1 MQVLPQTCQGAT
13 QRSFHGSVYRD
24 LAVEPCRR
32 VAMEVFIA
40 TLPGSLYRDLAMEPC
55 RGVGMQVFT
64 VNLPWSQG
72 EELPWKCLPQPCRGA
87 MQRSYHGGS
96 SLHLVSHRRCLPT
109 GVAVGE
115 WGKQC
120 TTIAYPTRPGQ
131 GRIPALTRP
140 AQTCRVLSEAP
151 QSLGARRRME
161 GMHCHRSHPG
171 CARPGPWYA

>member
-1 MQVLPQTCQGAT
+1 MEVSTATLPWSHAEELPWKSLSRLCHGSLYRDLAMEPCRGAVMQVLPQACQGAT

-64 VNLPWSQG
+64 VNLPWNQG
-72 EELPWKCLPQPCRGA
+72 EELPWKCLPRPCRGA
-87 MQRSYHGGS
+87 MQRSCHGGS

-109 GVAVGE
+109 GIAVGHVSTSL
-115 WGKQC
+115 G
-120 TTIAYPTRPGQ
+120 IAPWQ
-131 GRIPALTRP
+131 GRDKDLHGKSR
-140 AQTCRVLSEAP
+140 
-151 QSLGARRRME
+151 
-161 GMHCHRSHPG
+161 
-171 CARPGPWYA
+171 